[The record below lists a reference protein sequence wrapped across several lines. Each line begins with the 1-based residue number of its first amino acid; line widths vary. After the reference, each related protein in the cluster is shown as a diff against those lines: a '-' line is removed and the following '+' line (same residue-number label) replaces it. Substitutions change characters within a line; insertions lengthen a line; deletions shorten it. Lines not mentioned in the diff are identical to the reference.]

1 MSSSLRIIVIGGDA
15 AGMSAASR
23 ARKYAPDSTVIVY
36 EAGGHVSY
44 SACGMPFYLGGEVRD
59 FEDLIHYPVSKFV
72 QERRINVELHSRVL
86 EINTQ
91 AKTVTVQRGDQSFQ
105 DQYDRLI
112 IATGA
117 RPVIPEPFRGKSNVH
132 TLRHIDDL
140 LPLEEAMSGAQ
151 AVSII
156 GAGYVGLEMAEALS
170 KMGKDVTVIQRSD
183 RLLRG
188 IDEEF
193 HPAIIRELETNKVK
207 LLLNS
212 PVGEVK
218 CQEDRIASIKAGKSE
233 VPTDAVFVATG
244 VVPNSE
250 IASAAGIR
258 AGASGAI
265 LVNERMQTSAP
276 MVFAAGD
283 VATTRHL
290 VTGKDTYFPLATG
303 SNKNGRVAGENAAG
317 RRTVYNGIVGTEVV
331 KVFSLEVGR
340 TGLTEQEAKQNRFRP
355 VSATITSTSRA
366 SYYPGSASL
375 KIKLTADEN
384 THRLLGGILLGKE
397 GVAKRLDVLAT
408 ALYARMRIEDL
419 TRIDY
424 SYSPPFSPSWEP
436 LGVAADVLLGKLT

>member
-1 MSSSLRIIVIGGDA
+1 MSSPLRIIVVGGDA

-23 ARKYAPDSTVIVY
+23 ARKYAADSTVVVY
-36 EAGGHVSY
+36 EAGLHVSY
-44 SACGMPFYLGGEVRD
+44 SACGMPFYLGGEVRE

-72 QERRINVELHSRVL
+72 EERRINVQLNSRVTS
-86 EINTQ
+86 IDVS
-91 AKTVTVQRGDQSFQ
+91 AKTVTVQREGETFQ
-105 DQYDRLI
+105 DSYDRLI

-117 RPVIPEPFRGKSNVH
+117 RPQVPEIFREMKNVY

-140 LPLEEAMSGAQ
+140 LPLEEAMANTQSVA
-151 AVSII
+151 II
-156 GAGYVGLEMAEALS
+156 GAGYVGLEMAEAFS
-170 KMGKDVTVIQRSD
+170 KMGKDVTIIQRSD

-188 IDEEF
+188 MDEDF
-193 HPAIIRELETNKVK
+193 HPTITRELETNKVH

-212 PVGEVK
+212 PVKDVRSEDGRIVSLMAGNNEVL
-218 CQEDRIASIKAGKSE
+218 
-233 VPTDAVFVATG
+233 TDAVFVATG
-244 VVPNSE
+244 VIPNSE
-250 IASAAGIR
+250 FAAKAGIR
-258 AGASGAI
+258 TGTNGAI
-265 LVNERMQTSAP
+265 VVNERMQTSAP

-290 VTGKDTYFPLATG
+290 VTGKDVYFPLATG
-303 SNKNGRVAGENAAG
+303 SNKNGRIAGENAAG

-331 KVFSLEVGR
+331 KIFSLEVGR

-355 VSATITSTSRA
+355 VSAVITSTSRA

-375 KIKLTADEN
+375 KIKLIADEN
-384 THRLLGGILLGKE
+384 THRLLGGMLVGKE

-408 ALYARMRIEDL
+408 ALYSMLRIEDL

-436 LGVAADVLLGKLT
+436 LGVAADVLLGKLS